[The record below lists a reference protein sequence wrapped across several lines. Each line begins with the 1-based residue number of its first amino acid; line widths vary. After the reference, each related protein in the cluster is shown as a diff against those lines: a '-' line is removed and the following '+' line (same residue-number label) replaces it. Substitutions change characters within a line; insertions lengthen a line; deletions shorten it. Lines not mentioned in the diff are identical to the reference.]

1 MVFEQEKE
9 NDYNETREVV
19 VYMAIERVV
28 NDGGGLYET
37 SKMSRI
43 TLWKQSG
50 EVFLEILKQHKYMKV

>member
-28 NDGGGLYET
+28 VDKGGLYET

-43 TLWKQSG
+43 PLWKHLGRS
-50 EVFLEILKQHKYMKV
+50 F